1 VGSVPVQSNPI
12 SPEKE
17 AAIRSRLADIL
28 ASPEFRASQKCQ
40 SFLKYVVEEALAGR
54 QEALK
59 ERVIGADVFGRAPG
73 FETAGDSIVRV
84 KATEVRRRLAR
95 YYQGQPGPGVRI
107 ELPTGSYV
115 PVFPIEDGVQVVA
128 TVAPAAEVAE
138 GPLLS
143 RRAMWGAGGV
153 GAVAVAAVA
162 VWRQRAA
169 VTALDRFWGPLL
181 GTAAPVVVCA
191 SGGPAISARTTEVL
205 DALRRPVVARVFGSE
220 DFQLSRQ
227 AQTSW
232 PTAQAIADVSRMLG
246 TAGKDFELR
255 VADQMSFEQVKTH
268 PIVVIGMFSNPWTI
282 ELTRHLRFSFA
293 PTADGQYVVR
303 DATRSEPLRR
313 VAGLYPGDAA
323 IGSAAGPAAGGD
335 GRDIGAGNAGGGGL
349 CDERAALGAVRTD
362 GAGRLGEQEPAG
374 VIGNTDRGRYAE
386 SADDYCVS
394 RLVVRGRSSLA
405 RC

>member
-1 VGSVPVQSNPI
+1 MGSVPVQSNPI

-115 PVFPIEDGVQVVA
+115 PVFPIEDGVLVVA
-128 TVAPAAEVAE
+128 TVAPAAVVAE

-181 GTAAPVVVCA
+181 GTAAPGGVCA

-313 VAGLYPGDAA
+313 VAGLYPNTPMPLDYALVTRLLDPQQDRRLVAMGGISGLGTRVAA
-323 IGSAAGPAAGGD
+323 DFATSA
-335 GRDIGAGNAGGGGL
+335 RHW
-349 CDERAALGAVRTD
+349 
-362 GAGRLGEQEPAG
+362 EQFARMAPAG
-374 VIGNTDRGRYAE
+374 WENKNLQVLLETRIVGDTPNPPTIIAFH
-386 SADDYCVS
+386 VW
-394 RLVVRGRSSLA
+394 
-405 RC
+405 

>member
-1 VGSVPVQSNPI
+1 MGSVPVQSNPI

-17 AAIRSRLADIL
+17 AAIRSRLLDIL

-59 ERVIGADVFGRAPG
+59 ERVIGAEVFGRAPG

-95 YYQGQPGPGVRI
+95 YYQMQVGPGIRI

-115 PVFPIEDGVQVVA
+115 PVFQMEPEVAA
-128 TVAPAAEVAE
+128 TVAVVTEAVER
-138 GPLLS
+138 PLLS

-153 GAVAVAAVA
+153 GALAVAAVA
-162 VWRQRAA
+162 AWRQRTEL
-169 VTALDRFWGPLL
+169 TALDRFWGPLL

-205 DALRRPVVARVFGSE
+205 DALRRPVAARVFGNE

-232 PTAQAIADVSRMLG
+232 PTVQAIADVSRMLG
-246 TAGKDFELR
+246 VAGKDFQLR

-293 PTADGQYVVR
+293 PTDEGQYVVK
-303 DATRSEPLRR
+303 DATKSEPLRR
-313 VAGLYPGDAA
+313 VEGLYPNTPMPLDYALVTRLLDPQQDRRLVAMGGISGLGTRVAA
-323 IGSAAGPAAGGD
+323 DFATSA
-335 GRDIGAGNAGGGGL
+335 RHW
-349 CDERAALGAVRTD
+349 
-362 GAGRLGEQEPAG
+362 EQFARMAPAG
-374 VIGNTDRGRYAE
+374 WENKNLQVLLETRIVGDTPNPPTIIAFH
-386 SADDYCVS
+386 VW
-394 RLVVRGRSSLA
+394 
-405 RC
+405 